1 MTRDRI
7 GRRVKVKPKSG
18 ISSGRFSLRSLTL
31 QPSLKFSELKR
42 RIKVAPADDPAGL
55 VVSTATRNIRFPLNW
70 KFWTTVATIAA
81 WGTGTIAAVVLLRLP
96 AQPKCQS
103 VFWPAAS
110 ASLRLYCAQVAANQ
124 RSAAGLLEAI
134 ALINALPQDH
144 PLRPEINRLVELWSE
159 NLLDVAEETFQEG
172 KLQQAIRLAQQVPK
186 NTKAQLQVGPQIK
199 RWRKTWAK
207 AEEIDQRVE
216 ELLQQQNWRQ
226 AFGEAVR
233 LTLLDN
239 RYWKTARF
247 EVLSRR
253 IMQAQEDEGILANA
267 QLIAEQGNLEGLLKA
282 MQMVQQLGRKSYFYQ
297 PAQRF
302 IAQLSQQM
310 LDLAESL
317 LARRD
322 LQGALAAAQAIPGNW
337 DKAQDFV
344 QLAYAQSWTWGD
356 SVMGLEEAI
365 TQARTLGKNRPLYL
379 RAQGL
384 IARWQLEIEALQ
396 VLNQARGLVQ
406 TGSIEDLRA
415 AINQAAEVPR
425 GNPRWP
431 EVQQQIN
438 QWQSEIETIQDRP
451 LLAQADQLAIYGD
464 LPSLNSAIR
473 VAGRIQPGRSL
484 YGEAQGRIQDWRSQ
498 IQAEKARQRP
508 QQLFESSDPQARQ
521 LLQEAR
527 REANRGSSQ
536 ALATAIAIVNQVS
549 DFSESRIQADQAI
562 DQWSQKLLAM
572 ARQRAR
578 SDIPAA
584 IAIAQQV
591 PSFTGAH
598 AEAQFLIQ
606 EWRQRTPRTP

>member
-1 MTRDRI
+1 M
-7 GRRVKVKPKSG
+7 
-18 ISSGRFSLRSLTL
+18 RSLAF
-31 QPSLKFSELKR
+31 QPRLKLSELKR
-42 RIKVAPADDPAGL
+42 RVKVAPADDPSSL
-55 VVSTATRNIRFPLNW
+55 VVSTSTRDFRFPLNW

-81 WGTGTIAAVVLLRLP
+81 WGTGAIAAVVLLRLP

-103 VFWPAAS
+103 VFWPTAS

-134 ALINALPQDH
+134 ALVDALSQNH

-159 NLLDVAEETFQEG
+159 NLLEVAEETFQEG
-172 KLQQAIRLAQQVPK
+172 KLQQAIQLAQKVPK
-186 NTKAQLQVGPQIK
+186 QTKAQLQVGPQIK

-216 ELLQQQNWRQ
+216 QLLQRQNWRQ

-239 RYWKTARF
+239 RYWKTVRF
-247 EVLSRR
+247 EILSRR

-267 QLIAEQGNLEGLLKA
+267 QLLAQQEGLENLLKA
-282 MQMVQQLGRKSYFYQ
+282 MQMSQQLGNKSYFYR
-297 PAQRF
+297 PAQRL
-302 IAQLSQQM
+302 IAQISQQM
-310 LDLAESL
+310 MDLAESL

-322 LQGALAAAQAIPGNW
+322 LQGALAAAQAIPGNVSLW

-365 TQARTLGKNRPLYL
+365 TQARTLGNNRPLYL

-384 IARWQLEIEALQ
+384 IARWQWEIKALQ
-396 VLNQARGLVQ
+396 VLNQARDLAQG
-406 TGSIEDLRA
+406 GSVEDLGA
-415 AINQAAEVPR
+415 AIAQAAEVPR
-425 GNPRWP
+425 GNPRWQ
-431 EVQQQIN
+431 EVQEQIN
-438 QWQSEIETIQDRP
+438 QWQGEIETIQDRP
-451 LLAQADQLAIYGD
+451 LLTQAEQLAIYGD

-473 VAGRIQPGRSL
+473 VASRIQPGRSL
-484 YGEAQGRIQDWRSQ
+484 YSEAQGQIQDWRSQ
-498 IQAEKARQRP
+498 IQAQKDRQRA
-508 QQLFESSDPQARQ
+508 QQLFESTDPQSRQ
-521 LLQEAR
+521 LLQQAR

-536 ALATAIAIVNQVS
+536 ALAAAIAIVNQVS

-572 ARQRAR
+572 ARNRAK

-584 IAIAQQV
+584 IAIAQQI

-606 EWRQRTPRTP
+606 DWRQRPPRRP